1 MPNVQEI
8 PPQAQMQMV
17 ALTPEQTGDNTASQ
31 TEEQKQPRLGLRG
44 GGIIMDLCA
53 CFICCEACKG
63 CCEAIDDCCCC

>member
-1 MPNVQEI
+1 MTLQAGAQDASRQ
-8 PPQAQMQMV
+8 PQAQETDLESGERMQ
-17 ALTPEQTGDNTASQ
+17 
-31 TEEQKQPRLGLRG
+31 LRG